1 MVHPFVVT
9 ALKTTT
15 LLFGGLVTFFAFRA
29 YQRTKA
35 RPLGLLALGF
45 GVVTI
50 GSLLAGAVDTI
61 GTFDRET
68 ALVVES
74 ALTATGFGVIAY
86 SLYAQE

>member
-1 MVHPFVVT
+1 MVHPLVVT

-29 YQRTKA
+29 YRRTHA

-45 GVVTI
+45 AIVTL
-50 GSLLAGAVDTI
+50 GSLLAGVVDLVSA
-61 GTFDRET
+61 FDTQT

-86 SLYAQE
+86 SLYARD

>member
-9 ALKTTT
+9 ALKTVT
-15 LLFGGLVTFFAFRA
+15 LFFGGLVTFFAARA
-29 YQRTKA
+29 YRRTGS

-45 GVVTI
+45 GIVTL
-50 GSLLAGAVDTI
+50 GSLLAGAVDI
-61 GTFDRET
+61 VAGLDQQT

-86 SLYAQE
+86 SLYAQD